1 MGLTPAARIT
11 LPPDWHGTAEEL
23 AVKANEYLEAC
34 GFDAKFGG
42 SERLVRYYVTR
53 GALTAPDKDD
63 IDRRKAVF
71 GPLQF
76 RQLIL
81 TRLLAE
87 RGWDID
93 RIVDQF
99 QTLNGPKGE
108 RELDALLNQ
117 LAEPTQAEK
126 LLFKSRRDRPDSSVE
141 DEKPSY
147 ASPSVNE
154 LEEFRSGKH
163 FHVTHSSQ
171 MADTRESLTRRILK
185 SVRGEEAGLDRLAQT
200 AEKLLKEASLAPAEA
215 EALKEIAVMARLAFR
230 QDGKKERWTR
240 VKLAPWC
247 EVNIRV
253 GSDSQLSE
261 SQKAHI
267 IREFKQLIEDYD
279 STL

>member
-1 MGLTPAARIT
+1 MLTPAARIT
-11 LPPDWHGTAEEL
+11 LPRDWHGTAEEL
-23 AVKANEYLEAC
+23 ALKANKYLEEC

-99 QTLNGPKGE
+99 KTFKGPKNE
-108 RELDALLNQ
+108 SELDALLNQ

-126 LLFKSRRDRPDSSVE
+126 LLFKSRRDRPDSSVA

-147 ASPSVNE
+147 SQPGAFEPKI
-154 LEEFRSGKH
+154 LRM
-163 FHVTHSSQ
+163 HSLMHMDDSAP
-171 MADTRESLTRRILK
+171 MADTRESITRRILK

-253 GSDSQLSE
+253 GNDSQLSE
-261 SQKAHI
+261 SQKSHI
-267 IREFKQLIEDYD
+267 ISEFRQLIEDYD